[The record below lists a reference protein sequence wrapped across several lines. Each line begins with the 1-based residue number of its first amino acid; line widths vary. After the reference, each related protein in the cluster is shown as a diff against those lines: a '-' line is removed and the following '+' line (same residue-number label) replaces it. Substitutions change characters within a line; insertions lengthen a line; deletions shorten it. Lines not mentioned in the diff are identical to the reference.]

1 MAANVCKMNQ
11 DCYGKGAKTQI
22 LIFILEL
29 KLWEIRNS
37 SKEENKDLKLIFSG

>member
-1 MAANVCKMNQ
+1 MNQ